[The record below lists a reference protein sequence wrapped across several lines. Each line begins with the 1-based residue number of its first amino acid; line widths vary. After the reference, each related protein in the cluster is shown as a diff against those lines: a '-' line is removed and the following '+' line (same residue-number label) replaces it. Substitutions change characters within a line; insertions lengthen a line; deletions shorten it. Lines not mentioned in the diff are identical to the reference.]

1 MSSHACWH
9 KLQKLSGGLAK
20 LEDAG
25 ARVVPLGA
33 CSWGDA
39 ELFGSFIVR
48 VSASFMWEAAR
59 WYMITVVL
67 ISGKDVAQLLLGVG
81 ENKSVVIML
90 MLADCGH
97 GAGAHNPDHLLR
109 HAPLPALLVLGI
121 SNLSG
126 WTSFQLLLL
135 NDDTLSANGLAAHW
149 WCSLLRAPLVI
160 SMVLSLLFGLTSDC
174 ADIELQLLRG

>member
-1 MSSHACWH
+1 MTLVD
-9 KLQKLSGGLAK
+9 K
-20 LEDAG
+20 
-25 ARVVPLGA
+25 
-33 CSWGDA
+33 GDA

-97 GAGAHNPDHLLR
+97 GAGARTHVPFLCGTTCTRSGQRIILTICFDMRHFLLC
-109 HAPLPALLVLGI
+109 I
-121 SNLSG
+121 SNLAG
-126 WTSFQLLLL
+126 WTSFRLLLL
-135 NDDTLSANGLAAHW
+135 NDNTLSANGLAARW
-149 WCSLLRAPLVI
+149 WCWLLRVPLVI
-160 SMVLSLLFGLTSDC
+160 SMVLNLLFGLTSDC